1 MIDENRYEWEVYY
14 NGVLLG
20 RTNTEGRHQLIKEK
34 VSEPIR
40 INSIEFK
47 LVLKQSGV
55 EDSNLHTC
63 PYAEEI
69 NGDYETLCDCD
80 EERTYQCAQN
90 I

>member
-20 RTNTEGRHQLIKEK
+20 RTNTEGRHQLIQEK
-34 VSEPIR
+34 VEPPIAMP
-40 INSIEFK
+40 SIEFK
-47 LVLKQSGV
+47 LVLKQAGV

-69 NGDYETLCDCD
+69 HGDYETLCDCD
-80 EERTYQCAQN
+80 EESTRQCAMDV
-90 I
+90 

>member
-20 RTNTEGRHQLIKEK
+20 RTNTEGRHQLVKEK
-34 VSEPIR
+34 VEHPVGIPE
-40 INSIEFK
+40 IEFK

-69 NGDYETLCDCD
+69 HGDYETLCDCD
-80 EERTYQCAQN
+80 EERTRQCAMDV
-90 I
+90 